1 MPLSRNFP
9 IVVASLAWA
18 VCGCGSSRQPS
29 DTSRV
34 GNATTATGP
43 VTVEFLHQGLDDQGF
58 AREVTL
64 EGIAAGS
71 TVESVMRSIQDP
83 PIVLRG
89 RGVTAF
95 VESIGGIKT
104 SATDGW
110 TYRVDGEFADRG
122 IGTTELVPPARISWK
137 FGAWDESEP

>member
-1 MPLSRNFP
+1 MPLLRSFP
-9 IVVASLAWA
+9 IFVASLAWA
-18 VCGCGSSRQPS
+18 IGGCGTSRPPSDSSR
-29 DTSRV
+29 DGV
-34 GNATTATGP
+34 AATATGP
-43 VTVEFLHQGLDDQGF
+43 VTVEFLHQGFDDQGF

-122 IGTTELVPPARISWK
+122 IGTTELVPPARISWR